1 MIARLVK
8 SWSITQSR
16 AMISLVWADQARPG
30 RVGLVDDL
38 LGGAGQASPS
48 LTISRPG
55 PPGLTSPSP
64 PSLPPLKHLETP
76 RERDKLTDSQSAG
89 TLRG

>member
-1 MIARLVK
+1 MRSQEGVMIARLVK

-55 PPGLTSPSP
+55 PPGLTSPLP
-64 PSLPPLKHLETP
+64 PLPSLPSLKTSRDTA
-76 RERDKLTDSQSAG
+76 RER
-89 TLRG
+89 